1 MANEQTTQF
10 KPITK
15 GPMPQVITIYA
26 PDGSPHKCA
35 PVDAREILASGLGYT
50 AEPPVAGAVVEVV
63 VDETSEREH
72 VELTPDIDAA
82 TTTKAAIAGKAKPVA
97 KSAKVSGKSG
107 SGKKVT
113 K

>member
-1 MANEQTTQF
+1 MVRELTTQL

-15 GPMPQVITIYA
+15 GPMPQVVTIYA

-50 AEPPVAGAVVEVV
+50 AEPPVAGAVEVT
-63 VDETSEREH
+63 DEALEREH
-72 VELTPDIDAA
+72 AELASDIEPAA
-82 TTTKAAIAGKAKPVA
+82 AAKATDAGKAKPGV

-107 SGKKVT
+107 GKK
-113 K
+113 